1 MLSQLKVDLMRTCMK
16 TAKMTYQKLNQYLP
30 LNFLTLISCILI
42 FSFCSKAE
50 IEQID
55 PIPIVAE
62 DSTKLRYLA
71 LGDSYTIGED
81 VVETQSYPF
90 QLFER
95 FKQSNVPVNM
105 HKIIARTGWTTADL
119 KNGISQEKIDSNWHL
134 VSLLIGVNNQYRG
147 QPISRFETEFRE
159 LLQWAIALAGGKAE
173 RVFVVSI
180 PDYGVTPFGINSG
193 KGPQISMEIDNYNTI
208 KEDIAKEYNVAFHYI
223 TDISRQA
230 QNDPTLLAPD
240 KLHPSGKMY
249 KMWVDRFY
257 EDVLKMVE

>member
-1 MLSQLKVDLMRTCMK
+1 MK
-16 TAKMTYQKLNQYLP
+16 IAKMSYKNFNQYLV
-30 LNFLTLISCILI
+30 LKIMVLCGFILV

-50 IEQID
+50 MDKIN
-55 PIPIVAE
+55 PIPIDTE
-62 DSTKLRYLA
+62 DSTQGLRYLA

-81 VVETQSYPF
+81 VAETESYPF
-90 QLFER
+90 QLFDKL
-95 FKQSNVPVNM
+95 KQSGIPVNM

-119 KNGISQEKIDSNWHL
+119 KNGITQEKVDSNWHL

-147 QPISRFETEFRE
+147 QPISRFETEFRA
-159 LLQWAIALAGGKAE
+159 LLEWAIALADGKRE

-193 KGPQISMEIDNYNTI
+193 KGPLISMELDNYNSI
-208 KEDIAKEYNVAFHYI
+208 KENIAGEYNVAFYYI

-230 QNDPTLLAPD
+230 ENDPSLLASD

-249 KMWVDRFY
+249 KLWLDRFFA
-257 EDVLKMVE
+257 DVLKMVE

>member
-1 MLSQLKVDLMRTCMK
+1 MDKI
-16 TAKMTYQKLNQYLP
+16 N
-30 LNFLTLISCILI
+30 
-42 FSFCSKAE
+42 
-50 IEQID
+50 
-55 PIPIVAE
+55 PIPIDTA
-62 DSTKLRYLA
+62 DSTQGLRYLA

-81 VVETQSYPF
+81 VAETESYPF
-90 QLFER
+90 QLFDKL
-95 FKQSNVPVNM
+95 KQSGIPVNM

-119 KNGISQEKIDSNWHL
+119 KNGITQEKVDSNWHL

-159 LLQWAIALAGGKAE
+159 LLEWAIALADGKPE

-193 KGPQISMEIDNYNTI
+193 KGPLISMELDNYNSI
-208 KEDIAKEYNVAFHYI
+208 KENIAGEYNVAFYYI

-230 QNDPTLLAPD
+230 ENDPSLLAPD

-249 KMWVDRFY
+249 KLWLDRFFA
-257 EDVLKMVE
+257 DVLKMVE